1 MNASGHC
8 ASSHGQFI
16 VIVACHPVCL
26 WTSGAGTT
34 SSHVAI
40 LTQKAKN
47 TKRNNTKKHTNGPNL
62 HGRDSSGRYVCH
74 QLTSWHHPSSA
85 VDGIWQNAPQVSV
98 QSLKLSWGGLS
109 DLLLLSTKFSAA
121 AKENTAAYWQ
131 KLLGAWNTHS
141 CLFDCPPSCL
151 RDYIS
156 KTSVVYV
163 RLQFTVHSLT
173 ALMLSWTVHLLTS
186 LKCTDC
192 CRSPNCGGKCD
203 ATNSIILAWYRH
215 SRLNENPALT

>member
-1 MNASGHC
+1 MNTSGHR

-16 VIVACHPVCL
+16 VIVACHPICL

-34 SSHVAI
+34 SSNVAV
-40 LTQKAKN
+40 LTQKAKKTPKETIPKN
-47 TKRNNTKKHTNGPNL
+47 THKRAQCTWKGPL
-62 HGRDSSGRYVCH
+62 WEVCLPSEL
-74 QLTSWHHPSSA
+74 LTLWHHPSSA
-85 VDGIWQNAPQVSV
+85 VDEIWQNAPQVSV

-131 KLLGAWNTHS
+131 HLWVLETHTAVF
-141 CLFDCPPSCL
+141 LTVLHHDL

-173 ALMLSWTVHLLTS
+173 ALMLSWTVHLLMS
-186 LKCTDC
+186 GKCTDC
-192 CRSPNCGGKCD
+192 GSTPRC
-203 ATNSIILAWYRH
+203 L
-215 SRLNENPALT
+215 L